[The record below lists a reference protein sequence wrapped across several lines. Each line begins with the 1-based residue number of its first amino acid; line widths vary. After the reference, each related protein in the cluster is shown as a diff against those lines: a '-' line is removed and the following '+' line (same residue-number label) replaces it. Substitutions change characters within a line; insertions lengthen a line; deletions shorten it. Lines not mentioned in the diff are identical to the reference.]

1 MSSTAV
7 EWNSAKFKITRPL
20 PEREQRF
27 LPGSE
32 NCRRKHIMPRYFMSG
47 TPLEDLERMMMDPS
61 RQVRDDDQMDGQ
73 ETEKAPLAEQRGGKE
88 QK

>member
-1 MSSTAV
+1 MLLTPAEWSSAEFET
-7 EWNSAKFKITRPL
+7 TRPL
-20 PEREQRF
+20 PERERRF

-32 NCRRKHIMPRYFMSG
+32 NCRKENIMPRYFMSN

-73 ETEKAPLAEQRGGKE
+73 ETEKAPLVEQRGGKE